1 MPDILLNI
9 EALSLTP
16 TSDNQSLAA
25 GCDYSL
31 IVRRLAEWFTNGTAR
46 DT

>member
-1 MPDILLNI
+1 MSKILLNI
-9 EALSLTP
+9 EAPRLTP
-16 TSDNQSLAA
+16 TSDNPSLAA

-31 IVRRLAEWFTNGTAR
+31 STRRLAEWFTKGIAR